1 VNLTINILLPFFNIL
16 EKINTFFLRIGR
28 QFAWIAI
35 LLMVIVI
42 LVQVFFR
49 YVLNNAL
56 PWPDEV
62 ARFLMLWMTGL
73 IAPSAYRWGGF
84 VSIDLL
90 ERFLPK
96 LISTLLTLFLLVVS
110 LFVLV
115 IGLELGFKH
124 INAGWIFNS
133 SSIKIPFHL
142 IGGKPEPIKL
152 AWMYMS
158 LPVGIIFLIS
168 VNIELILRN
177 ILTNFTKLDLPEDYD
192 KQKLETHNVSLVSS
206 FVFCIFINW
215 LYSIFLVL

>member
-1 VNLTINILLPFFNIL
+1 VNLTIKTLLFFFNLL

-35 LLMVIVI
+35 FLMVVVI
-42 LVQVFFR
+42 IIQVFFR

-56 PWPDEV
+56 PWPDEL

-84 VSIDLL
+84 VSIDIL

-96 LISTLLTLFLLVVS
+96 ILSTLLTIFILFVS
-110 LFVLV
+110 LCVLV
-115 IGLELGFKH
+115 IGFELGLKH

-142 IGGKPEPIKL
+142 IGGKTEPIKL

-158 LPVGIIFLIS
+158 LPVGIVFLIS
-168 VNIELILRN
+168 VNIELIFRK
-177 ILTNFTKLDLPEDYD
+177 ILSNFTKLELPEDFD
-192 KQKLETHNVSLVSS
+192 KQKLEVK
-206 FVFCIFINW
+206 
-215 LYSIFLVL
+215 

>member
-1 VNLTINILLPFFNIL
+1 MNFTIKSLLLIFKIL
-16 EKINTFFLRIGR
+16 ENINTFILRIGR
-28 QFAWIAI
+28 QLAWIAI

-42 LVQVFFR
+42 IIQVFFR

-84 VSIDLL
+84 VSIDML

-96 LISTLLTLFLLVVS
+96 ILANLLIFIILLISLAVLF
-110 LFVLV
+110 
-115 IGLELGFKH
+115 IGFEMGLKH
-124 INAGWIFNS
+124 INAGWIFS
-133 SSIKIPFHL
+133 CSSIKIPFSL
-142 IGGKPEPIKL
+142 IGGKTEAMKL

-158 LPVGIIFLIS
+158 LPIGIFLLIL

-177 ILTNFTKLDLPEDYD
+177 ILSIASKIDLPLD
-192 KQKLETHNVSLVSS
+192 KDKEKLEA
-206 FVFCIFINW
+206 
-215 LYSIFLVL
+215 

>member
-1 VNLTINILLPFFNIL
+1 MNLTINILLFVFNTL

-35 LLMVIVI
+35 FLMVVVI
-42 LVQVFFR
+42 IIQVFFR

-56 PWPDEV
+56 PWPDEL

-84 VSIDLL
+84 VSIDIL

-96 LISTLLTLFLLVVS
+96 ILSTLLTIFILFVS
-110 LFVLV
+110 LCVLV
-115 IGLELGFKH
+115 IGFELGLKH

-142 IGGKPEPIKL
+142 IGGKTEPIKL

-158 LPVGIIFLIS
+158 LPVGIVFLIS
-168 VNIELILRN
+168 VNIELIFRK
-177 ILTNFTKLDLPEDYD
+177 ILTNFTKLELPEDFD
-192 KQKLETHNVSLVSS
+192 KQKLEVK
-206 FVFCIFINW
+206 
-215 LYSIFLVL
+215 

>member
-1 VNLTINILLPFFNIL
+1 MNLTINILLSFFKTL

-96 LISTLLTLFLLVVS
+96 LISTLLALFSIFILGGEILRGFS
-110 LFVLV
+110 FAMIMGVL
-115 IGLELGFKH
+115 IGTY
-124 INAGWIFNS
+124 
-133 SSIKIPFHL
+133 SSIFVASPILKFFKVSYKTLEKEEEKIVP
-142 IGGKPEPIKL
+142 
-152 AWMYMS
+152 
-158 LPVGIIFLIS
+158 
-168 VNIELILRN
+168 
-177 ILTNFTKLDLPEDYD
+177 
-192 KQKLETHNVSLVSS
+192 
-206 FVFCIFINW
+206 
-215 LYSIFLVL
+215 

>member
-1 VNLTINILLPFFNIL
+1 MNLTIKTLLYIFNFL
-16 EKINTFFLRIGR
+16 EKTNTFFLRIGR

-35 LLMVIVI
+35 FLMVIVI
-42 LVQVFFR
+42 MIQVFFR

-84 VSIDLL
+84 VSIDML

-96 LISTLLTLFLLVVS
+96 IISTLLTLFLLIIS

-115 IGLELGFKH
+115 IGLELGLKH

-133 SSIKIPFHL
+133 ASIKIPFHL
-142 IGGKPEPIKL
+142 IGGKAEPIKL

-158 LPVGIIFLIS
+158 LPVGIVFLIS

-177 ILTNFTKLDLPEDYD
+177 FLSNFSKLQLPEDLD
-192 KQKLETHNVSLVSS
+192 KQKLETQ
-206 FVFCIFINW
+206 
-215 LYSIFLVL
+215 

>member
-1 VNLTINILLPFFNIL
+1 VNLTIKTLLFFFNLL

-35 LLMVIVI
+35 FLMVVVI
-42 LVQVFFR
+42 IIQVFFR

-56 PWPDEV
+56 PWPDEL

-84 VSIDLL
+84 VSIDIL

-96 LISTLLTLFLLVVS
+96 ILSTLLTIFILFVS
-110 LFVLV
+110 LCVLV
-115 IGLELGFKH
+115 IGFELGLKH

-142 IGGKPEPIKL
+142 IGGKTEPIKL

-158 LPVGIIFLIS
+158 LPVGIVFLIS
-168 VNIELILRN
+168 VNIELIFRK
-177 ILTNFTKLDLPEDYD
+177 ILTNFTKLELPEDFD
-192 KQKLETHNVSLVSS
+192 KQKLEVK
-206 FVFCIFINW
+206 
-215 LYSIFLVL
+215 

>member
-1 VNLTINILLPFFNIL
+1 MNFTIKSLLFFFNIL
-16 EKINTFFLRIGR
+16 QNTNTFILRIGR
-28 QFAWIAI
+28 QLAWIAI

-42 LVQVFFR
+42 IIQVFFR

-84 VSIDLL
+84 VSIDML

-96 LISTLLTLFLLVVS
+96 ILANLLIFIILLISLAVLF
-110 LFVLV
+110 
-115 IGLELGFKH
+115 IGFEMGLKH
-124 INAGWIFNS
+124 INAGWIFSS
-133 SSIKIPFHL
+133 SSIKIPFSL
-142 IGGKPEPIKL
+142 IGGKTEAMKL

-158 LPVGIIFLIS
+158 LPIGIFLLIL

-177 ILTNFTKLDLPEDYD
+177 ILSFTSKIDLPLD
-192 KQKLETHNVSLVSS
+192 KDKEKLEA
-206 FVFCIFINW
+206 
-215 LYSIFLVL
+215 

>member
-1 VNLTINILLPFFNIL
+1 MNLTIKTLLFFFNLL

-35 LLMVIVI
+35 FLMVVVI
-42 LVQVFFR
+42 IIQVFFR

-56 PWPDEV
+56 PWPDEL

-84 VSIDLL
+84 VSIDIL

-96 LISTLLTLFLLVVS
+96 LLSTLLTIFILFVS
-110 LFVLV
+110 LCVLV
-115 IGLELGFKH
+115 IGFELGLKH
-124 INAGWIFNS
+124 INVGWIFNS

-142 IGGKPEPIKL
+142 IGGKTEPIKL

-158 LPVGIIFLIS
+158 LPVGIVFLIS
-168 VNIELILRN
+168 VNIELIFRK
-177 ILTNFTKLDLPEDYD
+177 ILTNFTKLELPEDFD
-192 KQKLETHNVSLVSS
+192 KQKLEVK
-206 FVFCIFINW
+206 
-215 LYSIFLVL
+215 